1 MLAINPLPKLM
12 PKAQD
17 SYSLI
22 HRRNTSSTRPV
33 TKECFQLIFVT
44 NFLDRCGKKAPVSG
58 IDKDEYFLKF

>member
-1 MLAINPLPKLM
+1 M

-44 NFLDRCGKKAPVSG
+44 NFLDRCGKYAQTSNIYMERVLVAAKGAC
-58 IDKDEYFLKF
+58 EWHR